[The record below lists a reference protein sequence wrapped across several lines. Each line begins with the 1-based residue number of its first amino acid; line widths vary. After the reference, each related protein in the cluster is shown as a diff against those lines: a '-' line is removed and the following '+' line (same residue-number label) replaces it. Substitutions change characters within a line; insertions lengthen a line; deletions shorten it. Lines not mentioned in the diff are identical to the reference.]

1 MLWMYYLHRK
11 ATRWKVNWNT
21 KNAIHCHVLLYVFI
35 FSNIFLKSL
44 EITFVYVS
52 CSWIFFMKGN
62 LRGDALQWTKGL
74 IPQQRSNLL
83 RAQFLPKLPL
93 ITDYYIFKS
102 SIFKLKVKTIN
113 EKLSCVCCIFNN
125 FYPPWIISSQSLSH
139 LWRWILCLISVKL
152 WAYSNNA
159 FPSRFSLMRR
169 EMWRHHITKTRYQAL
184 RCTSRSFNSW

>member
-1 MLWMYYLHRK
+1 MESKLKHKKCNSLPCFTQCLYFFKYFLKEPSNNFRLCLLF
-11 ATRWKVNWNT
+11 VNFLYEREFKRRRLAMNKGANT
-21 KNAIHCHVLLYVFI
+21 STAVKLAACAVSAKTAAYNWLLYFQ
-35 FSNIFLKSL
+35 
-44 EITFVYVS
+44 T
-52 CSWIFFMKGN
+52 
-62 LRGDALQWTKGL
+62 
-74 IPQQRSNLL
+74 
-83 RAQFLPKLPL
+83 
-93 ITDYYIFKS
+93 

-125 FYPPWIISSQSLSH
+125 FYPSWIISSQTLSH